1 MDKAEILDEIRRT
14 AEENGGT
21 PLGARAFQSA
31 TNIRPTEWGRFWP
44 KISDAQREA
53 GFEPNQKIVGYD
65 DAHLFEKII
74 QLTRELG
81 KYPTDRDRRVKA
93 HSDSTFPSHKV
104 IERLGSRAQ
113 FISKLAAYCADKPEH
128 ADMVAIL
135 APLAVASPSVETEQ
149 ADSVGYGFVYL
160 AKGHRGEYKIGRTNL
175 VDRRMPELGATASV
189 EPTLVHTIK
198 TDDQVGVEAYWHK
211 RFEAKHMRGEWYKL
225 SAADVKAFKR
235 WRLIY

>member
-1 MDKAEILDEIRRT
+1 MERAEILDEIRRT
-14 AEENGGT
+14 AVENGGK
-21 PLGARAFQSA
+21 PLGARALETA
-31 TNIRPTEWGRFWP
+31 TGIKPSDWGRFWP

-65 DAHLFEKII
+65 DPTLFEKII
-74 QLTRELG
+74 ELTRELG
-81 KYPTDRDRRVKA
+81 KYPSDRDRRVKA
-93 HSDSTFPSHKV
+93 HSDHTFPSHRV
-104 IERLGSRAQ
+104 IERLGNRAR
-113 FISKLAAYCADKPEH
+113 FISKLAAYCADKPEY
-128 ADMVAIL
+128 ADVVAIL
-135 APLAVASPSVETEQ
+135 PPAEGNASAGTDPSVST
-149 ADSVGYGFVYL
+149 GYGFVYL

-175 VDRRMPELGATASV
+175 VDRRMPELGVTASV

-211 RFEAKHMRGEWYKL
+211 RFEDKLMRGEWYKL